1 MKLCAILN
9 VPKSQVKYKMLAVV
23 YSAGIL
29 RRAMQCNSAQYRRVK
44 YELKK

>member
-1 MKLCAILN
+1 MQLCTVLK
-9 VPKSQVKYKMLAVV
+9 VPKSQAKYKMLAVV

-29 RRAMQCNSAQYRRVK
+29 RNAMQCNSVQYRRVK